1 MGLGRT
7 ISQSSQGGGGP
18 LQSLTAKRLVIW
30 GLLPSLVCPLQR
42 AIMRDPVVAA
52 DGWTYERRAI
62 EKHYVRAGRGMPL
75 SPITGERMTT
85 RHLMPNNVVNKLIKA
100 HMPDLAPLEVGLPMI
115 QLLHVW
121 HVQIILSFLDGVS
134 LARCEQAWSSFLAA
148 AGSSPVWA
156 KLLMLEFSCTA
167 GSASSDGNQ
176 FATARGNFA
185 EFKASALRNARQDRQ
200 AAVGGGPVSQ
210 GLKLIGEPK

>member
-7 ISQSSQGGGGP
+7 ISQSSQGGSGP

-75 SPITGERMTT
+75 SPISGERMAT
-85 RHLMPNNVVNKLIKA
+85 RHLMPNNVVKKLIKA
-100 HMPDLAPLEVGLPMI
+100 HMPDLAPLEVGLPML

-121 HVQIILSFLDGVS
+121 HVHIILSFLDGVS
-134 LARCEQAWSSFLAA
+134 LARSEQAWSSFLAA
-148 AGSSPVWA
+148 ASSSSVWA
-156 KLLMLEFSCTA
+156 KLLMLEFPCTA
-167 GSASSDGNQ
+167 GSSSANGSQ
-176 FATARGNFA
+176 FATARENFA
-185 EFKASALRNARQDRQ
+185 ELKAAALTNGRRDAQI
-200 AAVGGGPVSQ
+200 AVGGGPASR
-210 GLKLIGEPK
+210 